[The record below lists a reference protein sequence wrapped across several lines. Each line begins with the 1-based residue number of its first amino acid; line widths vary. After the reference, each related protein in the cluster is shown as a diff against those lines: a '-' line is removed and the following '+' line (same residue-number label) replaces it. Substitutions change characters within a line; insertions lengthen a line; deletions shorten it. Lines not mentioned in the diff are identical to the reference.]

1 MKLHATKY
9 IRLLQVSFLHVY
21 IKMEY
26 PAPCPA
32 LVHIRPS
39 EQGRNFLPLDLQRS
53 ICQQIAGSSILLF
66 HLQSILLVR
75 HQNPQFSRVVCTL
88 CTCKLELHKLVTM
101 PRIICNPHYHLATC
115 NSMQC
120 TTSTLFQI
128 RLVYIKEAIV
138 GASLSE
144 PHTSVTSLRTCV
156 CMYVCMYV
164 CLDRPLTE
172 NFNFK

>member
-1 MKLHATKY
+1 MKLHAPKY

-53 ICQQIAGSSILLF
+53 ICQQIAGSSILPF

-75 HQNPQFSRVVCTL
+75 HQNPLSSWVVCTL
-88 CTCKLELHKLVTM
+88 CTCKLEFHKLVTYL
-101 PRIICNPHYHLATC
+101 RNTKHIYL
-115 NSMQC
+115 
-120 TTSTLFQI
+120 
-128 RLVYIKEAIV
+128 
-138 GASLSE
+138 GACLE
-144 PHTSVTSLRTCV
+144 LSVTPTTIWLPVIQCNAQLLHFSKLG
-156 CMYVCMYV
+156 
-164 CLDRPLTE
+164 
-172 NFNFK
+172 